1 MNPYKYMFPFG
12 ESRRG
17 SRIYRIVLPISMV
30 VVLTVLPEQKV
41 SAQFVIS
48 TVLNETVG
56 KVIRAIDLEVQKA
69 QNQTIWLQNA
79 QKTIEN
85 QLNQMKLSQIA
96 GVGQQQTNL
105 FTQYYNDLFTVK
117 TILTDYEQVRN
128 ITLEQEALV
137 KEYESAW
144 ALTQQDKHFSA
155 SELQYISTV
164 YSGILKAS
172 VNNLDQLMNLVNSFK
187 TQMSDGKRMDLI
199 KKTSKSVDQIY
210 SDLKMF
216 NNENI
221 MLSLQ
226 RAQDENDIQAT
237 KNLYGITD

>member
-1 MNPYKYMFPFG
+1 MRLYK
-12 ESRRG
+12 
-17 SRIYRIVLPISMV
+17 IVLPVSMV
-30 VVLTVLPEQKV
+30 VVLTALPEQKV

-69 QNQTIWLQNA
+69 QNKTIWLQNA

-96 GVGQQQTNL
+96 GVSQQQQTL
-105 FTQYYNDLFTVK
+105 FSNYYQELFKVK
-117 TILTDYEQVRN
+117 DIINDYEQVRN

-137 KEYESAW
+137 REYQSAW
-144 ALTQQDKHFSA
+144 SLTQQDKHFSV
-155 SELQYISTV
+155 SELQYIATV

-172 VNNLDQLMNLVNSFK
+172 INNLDQLMNLVNSFK

-199 KKTSKSVDQIY
+199 NKTAKNVDQNY
-210 SDLKMF
+210 NDLKQF

-226 RAQDENDIQAT
+226 RAGDENDIQAT

>member
-1 MNPYKYMFPFG
+1 M
-12 ESRRG
+12 RL
-17 SRIYRIVLPISMV
+17 YRIILPVSMV
-30 VVLTVLPEQKV
+30 IILVTLPEQKA

-56 KVIRAIDLEVQKA
+56 KIIRAIDLEVQKA

-79 QKTIEN
+79 QKVVET

-117 TILTDYEQVRN
+117 TIITDYEQVKN
-128 ITLEQEALV
+128 ITLQQEALV
-137 KEYESAW
+137 KEYQSAW

-155 SELQYISTV
+155 SELSYIASV

-172 VNNLDQLMNLVNSFK
+172 INNLDQLLNLVNSFK

-199 KKTSKSVDQIY
+199 NKTSKSVDQNY
-210 SDLKMF
+210 NDLKQF

>member
-1 MNPYKYMFPFG
+1 MKNSEETNDNDMNAIKKYMV
-12 ESRRG
+12 
-17 SRIYRIVLPISMV
+17 ILPISAMTIFVSIPKGADAQV
-30 VVLTVLPEQKV
+30 VVG
-41 SAQFVIS
+41 SVIS
-48 TVLNETVG
+48 STVG
-56 KVIRAIDLEVQKA
+56 RVIRAIDLKIQSM

-96 GVGQQQTNL
+96 GVSQQQETL
-105 FTQYYNDLFTVK
+105 FSNYYQELFKVK
-117 TILTDYEQVRN
+117 DIIQDYEQVRN

-137 KEYESAW
+137 REYQSAW
-144 ALTQQDKHFSA
+144 SLTQQDKHFSA
-155 SELQYISTV
+155 SELSYISSV

-172 VNNLDQLMNLVNSFK
+172 VNNLDQLMNLVNAFK

-199 KKTSKSVDQIY
+199 RKTSRSVDQNY
-210 SDLKMF
+210 DDLKQF

-226 RAQDENDIQAT
+226 RAQDQKDIQAT